1 MNVIVSTGPQEING
15 ERALVPD
22 QPWVANEDK
31 PRGKSTLVANE
42 AKPRGKSTLVAD
54 GDKPNEN
61 GQNQRKMQVLAM
73 AQDKA

>member
-31 PRGKSTLVANE
+31 PRGKSTLVA
-42 AKPRGKSTLVAD
+42 D

-61 GQNQRKMQVLAM
+61 GQNQRKM
-73 AQDKA
+73 

>member
-42 AKPRGKSTLVAD
+42 DKPRGKSTLVAD
-54 GDKPNEN
+54 DDKPNEN
-61 GQNQRKMQVLAM
+61 GQNQRKM
-73 AQDKA
+73 